1 MNLDERNL
9 HREQR
14 IAQRYAGLGVAG
26 GIDDDEG
33 DALVRGG
40 VDALDQGMLGI
51 ALKSNQLMAHNGGGC
66 FQYAIDAIERSKTVM
81 AGGAA
86 ARRGGGGA
94 GRGRRGRRGG
104 PGGAL

>member
-14 IAQRYAGLGVAG
+14 IAQRYAGMGVAG

-33 DALVRGG
+33 AALVRGG

-51 ALKSNQLMAHNGGGC
+51 ALKSNQLMARGGGGF
-66 FQYAIDAIERSKTVM
+66 FQSASDAIERGKTVM
-81 AGGAA
+81 AGFAA
-86 ARRGGGGA
+86 AQQCEIGSVQYQQCRHDV
-94 GRGRRGRRGG
+94 
-104 PGGAL
+104 P